1 MKHSWKL
8 CVIFGSL
15 FVVVV
20 IGALI
25 LLNQIMASADEEKS
39 EFSTSAGISE
49 STEESVSGSAIRK
62 GKETGEQSSV
72 LSKTAGSKMKDELK
86 AKKKKEEE
94 DSSNVS
100 ALASGYEMD
109 KRPLGEQIA
118 VFAAFWKGVPYQKGG
133 AMLPK
138 VDSTGWIENGMEPDP
153 EIWRADGRGV
163 DSAGFVHAVFKHF
176 KITLPPDCREQE
188 KYGEYIRTKD
198 IQAGDIIFYG
208 VSSYDISHCG
218 ICLGDGRVVHCS
230 PKEGRVIISDMN
242 YRKIV
247 SVRRVTKNESNV
259 PK

>member
-1 MKHSWKL
+1 
-8 CVIFGSL
+8 
-15 FVVVV
+15 
-20 IGALI
+20 
-25 LLNQIMASADEEKS
+25 
-39 EFSTSAGISE
+39 
-49 STEESVSGSAIRK
+49 
-62 GKETGEQSSV
+62 
-72 LSKTAGSKMKDELK
+72 
-86 AKKKKEEE
+86 
-94 DSSNVS
+94 
-100 ALASGYEMD
+100 MD

-133 AMLPK
+133 AVLPK

>member
-100 ALASGYEMD
+100 GLVSGYEMD

-133 AMLPK
+133 VVLPK